1 MPYTIE
7 WVFPSANPITIS
19 PARVLT
25 YLETFTPF
33 PAADPMGLDG
43 ILTVEGHEWHRAGDG
58 VG

>member
-43 ILTVEGHEWHRAGDG
+43 ILTQQLLE
-58 VG
+58 